1 MKSGLALQVKLS
13 AGGVCPEEAPCSD
26 SHTGALL
33 AAVGLA
39 LALGPKDS
47 LETEP
52 EASEH
57 RQTFTRAGPVS
68 VLTRSLN
75 SILCLSRS
83 LVPKTGPGLV
93 DTQEVTCRINEPL
106 YS

>member
-1 MKSGLALQVKLS
+1 MKSSLALQVKLG

-26 SHTGALL
+26 SYTAALL

-47 LETEP
+47 LETGEL
-52 EASEH
+52 EASGH

-68 VLTRSLN
+68 VLLT
-75 SILCLSRS
+75 SRS
-83 LVPKTGPGLV
+83 LVPRTGPELV
-93 DTQEVTCRINEPL
+93 DTQAITCRINEPL